1 MFYTPDNL
9 KEFDYYKN
17 LGDPGV
23 FPFSRGIHPAM
34 YQGKLWTMRQ
44 YAGFGSAK
52 ETNTRFKYLLSK
64 GQTGL
69 SIAFDLPTQLGYDSD
84 HPKALGEIGRCG
96 AVVDSLADFEELFQ
110 DIPLDKISVSM
121 TINAPALIILAMYI
135 ALAEKQNISL
145 NKLQG
150 TIQNDILKE
159 YLARGN
165 YIFPIKVS
173 LKLCIDLIEYASLN
187 LPKWN
192 PISISGYHIREAGAN
207 AVQEL
212 AFTLANGITYLEEA
226 LKRNL
231 KPALFLKGFSFFFAS
246 GNNFFEEIAK
256 FRAARFL
263 WANILKEGFKI
274 NDPDLIKFKFHA
286 QTSGSALTLQQP
298 LNNIVRVTLQ
308 ALAAVFGGAQS
319 LHTNS
324 YNEAISL
331 PSEEAVKL
339 ALRTQQII
347 AYESKITET
356 ADPLGGSYYLES
368 LTLEMIKKVKAYLK
382 VIQEK
387 GGVISAYEEKY
398 FQTEIQESA
407 YLIQKNIE
415 DKKEIIVGVNE
426 FKEEEEEIFKFQK
439 ISSDLEEKQKEK
451 LNLIKSQRDNLK
463 IKEVLKEIKENAKD
477 SLNLMPLILKAV
489 KVYATIGEICGALRE
504 VFGEYALREF

>member
-17 LGDPGV
+17 LGDPGI
-23 FPFSRGIHPAM
+23 FPFTRGIHPAM
-34 YQGKLWTMRQ
+34 YQRKLWTMRQ
-44 YAGFGSAK
+44 YAGFGGAR
-52 ETNTRFKYLLSK
+52 ETNQRFKFLLSQ

-84 HPKALGEIGRCG
+84 HSKVLGEVGRCG
-96 AVVDSLADFEELFQ
+96 VAIDSLADFEELFQ

-135 ALAEKQNISL
+135 ALAEKRNIPL

-165 YIFPIKVS
+165 YIFPIEAS
-173 LKLCIDLIEYASLN
+173 LKLCIDLIEYSALN

-231 KPALFLKGFSFFFAS
+231 KLDLFLKGFSFFFAV

-256 FRAARFL
+256 FRSGRFL
-263 WANILKEGFKI
+263 WANILKEDFKI
-274 NDPDLIKFKFHA
+274 NDSDLTKLKFHA
-286 QTSGSALTLQQP
+286 QTAGSALTLQQP

-308 ALAAVFGGAQS
+308 ALAAVLGGAQS

-324 YNEAISL
+324 YDEVISL

-387 GGVISAYEEKY
+387 GGVINALEEKY

-415 DKKEIIVGVNE
+415 DKKEIIAGVNE
-426 FKEEEEEIFKFQK
+426 FKEEEKEIFKFQK
-439 ISSDLEEKQKEK
+439 ISLDLEEKQKEK
-451 LNLIKSQRDNLK
+451 LNLIKLKRDNLK
-463 IKEVLKEIKENAKD
+463 IKEVLKEIKSSAKD

-489 KVYATIGEICGALRE
+489 KVYASLGEICDILRE
-504 VFGEYALREF
+504 VFGEYAVREF